1 MAQMNWRII
10 SQPYIGAEVDMQDTV
25 FPARTTT
32 ELANVADR
40 INTEDKYLGKMV
52 FDSTLG
58 QPVFASGAAAAA
70 TWSVGAL
77 SQNLAVEA
85 SNGITGFAD
94 AFGASV
100 IRSGSLIK
108 TTILIDLTG
117 LEGGGAGDIIG
128 DATPSISH
136 LGQLTVARNGTLVYG
151 TTTCL
156 ETPAGGSVDI
166 DLHAQVEDSGV
177 QDTAI
182 SALTGTGILLN
193 NGAWTGAVATPILM
207 TALPAANEYLY
218 LVDVTGTAVVHSAG
232 RFLFEFFG
240 V

>member
-10 SQPYIGAEVDMQDTV
+10 SQPYIGSEADMQDTV

-32 ELANVADR
+32 ELANSTDR

-77 SQNLAVEA
+77 SQNFAVEA

-108 TTILIDLTG
+108 TTIFIDATG
-117 LEGGGAGDIIG
+117 LEGGDAGDIIG

-136 LGQLTVARNGTLVYG
+136 LGQFTVARNGTLFHG
-151 TTTCL
+151 QITCL
-156 ETPAGGSVDI
+156 VTPAGGAADI
-166 DLHAQVEDSGV
+166 DFTTADEATGV

-182 SALTGTGILLN
+182 ASLSNLNVLLNTGTWTEGVVFETLTTLP
-193 NGAWTGAVATPILM
+193 GA
-207 TALPAANEYLY
+207 NQYLY
-218 LVDVTGTAVVHSAG
+218 MVDVAGDAVEMSAG
-232 RFLFEFFG
+232 QFLLEFYG